1 MPETLVTSGTSSGKV
16 EPRPGSAMGFLQHLE
31 ELRRRIFHCIVAV
44 IVAFCVCFWYA
55 GRIFAVMQKP
65 LDDAL
70 KANHLDAKL
79 VYLNPVEP
87 FNLFI
92 KIGFIAALFVASPY
106 ILYQVWMFISPG
118 LYKHEKKWVVP
129 FVLATAGLFISGGA
143 LGFFVVYPRA
153 LDFFVAYGHQF
164 QPMVTVNE
172 YTDLFMTVILGMG
185 IVFEIPILI
194 FFLAMMGLVS
204 AGFLLRNFRYAL
216 LVIAII
222 AAIVTPT
229 PDIVN
234 MLIFMAPMTV
244 LYILSIGVAWIV
256 HPANRRARK
265 AKKEAA
271 AS

>member
-1 MPETLVTSGTSSGKV
+1 MPETLLTPDTPARVV
-16 EPRPGSAMGFLQHLE
+16 EPRLPAAMGFLQHLE
-31 ELRRRIFHCIVAV
+31 ELRQRIFRCVVAV
-44 IVAFCVCFWYA
+44 IVAFCVCFWFA
-55 GRIFAVMQKP
+55 GNIFAVMQKP
-65 LDDAL
+65 LEDAL
-70 KANHLDAKL
+70 RNNHLDAKL

-92 KIGFIAALFVASPY
+92 KIGFIAALFASSPY

-118 LYKHEKKWVVP
+118 LYKHEKKWVTP
-129 FVLATAGLFISGGA
+129 FVVATAGLFISGGA
-143 LGFFVVYPRA
+143 LGFFVVFPRA

-194 FFLAMMGLVS
+194 FFLALLGIVS
-204 AGFLLRNFRYAL
+204 PGFLLRNFRYGVL
-216 LVIAII
+216 IIAII

-234 MLIFMAPMTV
+234 MLIFMAPMIV
-244 LYILSIGVAWIV
+244 LYILSIGLAWLV